1 MYTSIK
7 FNSSQ
12 TTIALIGAKG
22 LKTILANRP
31 SPPRSLFNGQA
42 VVLPNSDGL
51 DPAEKIDLEEV
62 SQNLRNLIQ
71 QVSGNFVQRDEM
83 IEASVCAL
91 VAGEHCFFLGPPGT
105 AKTAVESQ
113 LVQGI
118 GGRIWQIL
126 MNQDIVKDAMFG
138 TIDPIAYQ
146 NGKWERVW
154 SGIATCDLALI
165 DEVWKGSGQVL
176 NSLLKI
182 LENRKAYE
190 GDTEIDVPLL
200 SVVAM
205 SNEIPDDSDRQAIYD
220 RFLIRLTV
228 GYIKDIAGFRQMLV
242 ADAGTVAIDQAAN
255 TDELKLMAAAAEFW
269 ALHPPSGLQDVMDS
283 LWKDIGV
290 NGRAVSDRRWRK
302 TLKLAC
308 AYALLQGEEPDGIH
322 AKVARWTLWQDP
334 DEEKDIRKLVL
345 SKIDPFGG
353 EILDIEALFAE
364 LKDISQQIAPTDNLA
379 KSDFST
385 KKGGRLVNKIKDALA
400 KPGIDEHR
408 ARLEKIKYQAEELI
422 LSVITMVE

>member
-1 MYTSIK
+1 MYTTIK
-7 FNSSQ
+7 FNGSQ
-12 TTIALIGAKG
+12 TTIALKSAKG
-22 LKTILANRP
+22 LDVILDNCP

-42 VVLPNSDGL
+42 VVLPDSDGL
-51 DPAEKIDLEEV
+51 DPAEKVDLGQV
-62 SQNLRNLIQ
+62 AQSLQGLIK
-71 QVSGNFVQRDEM
+71 QVSSNFIQRDEM

-220 RFLIRLTV
+220 RFLIRLSV
-228 GYIKDIAGFRQMLV
+228 GYIKDIISFRQMLV
-242 ADAGTVAIDQAAN
+242 ADAGTVSIDQAAT
-255 TDELKLMAAAAEFW
+255 TDELKLMAAAAELW
-269 ALHPPSGLQDVMDS
+269 ALHPPKGLQDVLDA

-308 AYALLQGEEPDGIH
+308 AYALLQGEEPDGVH
-322 AKVARWTLWQDP
+322 AKVAQWTLWQEP
-334 DEEKDIRKLVL
+334 DEEKDIRRLVM
-345 SKIDPFGG
+345 SKTDPFAG
-353 EILDIEALFAE
+353 EVLDIEALLAD
-364 LKDISQQIAPTDNLA
+364 LKNQAAGLEPTDNLK
-379 KSDFST
+379 KSEIAA
-385 KKGGRLVNKIKDALA
+385 KGGSLA
-400 KPGIDEHR
+400 NRIDRVITQPGVGNHT
-408 ARLEKIKYQAEELI
+408 ARLGAIKSETESLI
-422 LSVITMVE
+422 MTVIRMT